1 MTPEPTAPE
10 AVVSVALVRRL
21 KASAEAVFAAWTEPK
36 LIARW
41 LQPGASVVTSVT
53 NDLRKGGRYR
63 IDGLDD
69 GGVDYCISGTYLDL
83 DVGKRVAFTWTYE
96 GAAVALRGGAT
107 VVVAELRA
115 LNADTTEL
123 TLTHE
128 KLSKRREADLYR
140 EAWTSCVDQL
150 CDLLDAHTSPVQS
163 IVRPANGA
171 ETFYGEN
178 HRAWQDHFETRR
190 LADRLKDANVKR
202 QIGAADAAFLAHQN
216 MFFLATV
223 DANGQPNC
231 SYKGGARGFVKVI
244 DEKTLAFPNYDGN
257 GMYLSVGNM
266 TDNARVSLL
275 FVDFERQARLRILG
289 SASVRA
295 NDKLLD
301 AYPGADLVVRIKVT
315 ALFAN
320 CPRYMHKMRLLEEL
334 SFVPSPHG
342 EAPAAA
348 WKSLSEFA
356 DVLREEDRHLAGD
369 ETDTAAALN
378 RD

>member
-1 MTPEPTAPE
+1 MTPEPN
-10 AVVSVALVRRL
+10 VSLALVRRL
-21 KASAEAVFAAWTEPK
+21 KAPVGAVYAAWTEPK
-36 LIARW
+36 LVARW

-53 NDLRKGGRYR
+53 NDLKKGGRYR

-69 GGVDYCISGTYLDL
+69 SGIEYCISGTYLDL
-83 DVGKRVAFTWTYE
+83 DIDRRIAFTWTYE
-96 GAAVALRGGAT
+96 GAAVALRGDASF
-107 VVVAELRA
+107 VVAELRP
-115 LNADTTEL
+115 LGTDLTEL

-140 EAWTSCVDQL
+140 EAWTSCLDQL
-150 CDLLDAHTSPVQS
+150 CDSLDAHASPAPQAA
-163 IVRPANGA
+163 RPVKVNGSD
-171 ETFYGEN
+171 EFYRDG

-223 DANGQPNC
+223 DGNGQPNC

-257 GMYLSVGNM
+257 GMFLSVGNLSE
-266 TDNARVSLL
+266 NARVSLL
-275 FVDFERQARLRILG
+275 FVDFERQARIRILG
-289 SASVRA
+289 TARASAD
-295 NDKLLD
+295 DKLLD
-301 AYPGADLVVRIKVT
+301 VYPGADLIVRVKVT

-320 CPRYMHKMRLLEEL
+320 CPRYMHKMQLVEE
-334 SFVPSPHG
+334 SSYVPAGNG
-342 EAPAAA
+342 EAPPAA
-348 WKSLSEFA
+348 WKSLADFS
-356 DVLREEDRHLAGD
+356 DVLREKDSHLAGEEID
-369 ETDTAAALN
+369 AAAALN